1 MNIIKQKDPVMEVS
15 MVNISEKT
23 RVYREAIAVG
33 SIRLNSDTIRKLK
46 SGQTGKGDAIQ
57 IAKITGIQAAKLTPL
72 LIPLCH
78 PIHIEHVD
86 IKTKILKGS
95 VEITAKVV
103 SEGKTGVEM
112 EALTAVSIA
121 LLNIWDVIK
130 AYEKDGKGQYP
141 NTVIERISVKSK
153 VKGKF
158 GNP

>member
-1 MNIIKQKDPVMEVS
+1 
-15 MVNISEKT
+15 
-23 RVYREAIAVG
+23 
-33 SIRLNSDTIRKLK
+33 
-46 SGQTGKGDAIQ
+46 
-57 IAKITGIQAAKLTPL
+57 
-72 LIPLCH
+72 
-78 PIHIEHVD
+78 
-86 IKTKILKGS
+86 
-95 VEITAKVV
+95 
-103 SEGKTGVEM
+103 M